1 MMYKDLDLATQ
12 RCEKKAEHDSSFNE
26 MIIEEFPLDFANVS
40 MRTEACVCRCVSHCS
55 CDCDRC
61 GWHTLNA

>member
-1 MMYKDLDLATQ
+1 MHQPMNLTTQ
-12 RCEKKAEHDSSFNE
+12 CGEIETQHENSFNE